1 MSDAME
7 KGAYRIDLSGDVLTL
22 QLRADPR
29 LLRILYDKLNSDLL
43 DAHQLMIGGFL
54 IRTELPVMLSSGA
67 DHGDKASE

>member
-1 MSDAME
+1 ME

-43 DAHQLMIGGFL
+43 DAHQILIGEFR
-54 IRTELPVMLSSGA
+54 IRTELPMSITTGA
-67 DHGDKASE
+67 DHGDQAAQ